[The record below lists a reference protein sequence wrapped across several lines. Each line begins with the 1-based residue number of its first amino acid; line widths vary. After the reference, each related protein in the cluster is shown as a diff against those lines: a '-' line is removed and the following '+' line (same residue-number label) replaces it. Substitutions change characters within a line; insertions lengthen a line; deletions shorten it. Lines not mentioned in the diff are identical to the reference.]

1 VNAGLDP
8 GNGSG
13 GPPAAG
19 AGSPLEIPGGYRLE
33 RTTSRNIHLLVP
45 LFRVVSGRDVTEEYL
60 LRKYTTPW
68 TKDGR
73 FYGYMALDGNGRAVA
88 HQTGVPFQCRFGD
101 RIVLAAQSCDTM
113 TAAELRGK
121 GIFTILG
128 TKVDQL
134 LAEEGFAFIF
144 GFTNENSLAA
154 FTKKL
159 GYSYIDTLKG
169 YRIRVRTLPLER
181 ICRRLRF
188 PYRPYLA
195 LVDLAFRDVRITEPV
210 PSSCIGDAG
219 AGIVRDESFYRYR
232 SFSFNRRVRLAGVP
246 LWWKLEAAL
255 CIGEIGG
262 ARDEEILGMIAAL
275 KRRCFWLGIDE
286 ILFQASPGTRNETA
300 FSRHFPA
307 FESWVVLGKDLSGS
321 VDPGALKTTFGD
333 LDSF

>member
-1 VNAGLDP
+1 MNP
-8 GNGSG
+8 GMDSRNGKEV
-13 GPPAAG
+13 PPAALT
-19 AGSPLEIPGGYRLE
+19 GSAVEIPGGYRLE

-45 LFRVVSGRDVTEEYL
+45 LFREVSGRDVTEEYL

-68 TKDGR
+68 TKDGQ
-73 FYGYMALDGNGRAVA
+73 FYGYMALDGNGRVVA
-88 HQTGVPFQCRFGD
+88 HQTGVPFQFRFGD
-101 RIVLAAQSCDTM
+101 RLVLAAQSCDTM
-113 TAAELRGK
+113 TSAELRGK

-159 GYSYIDTLKG
+159 GYKYLDTLKG

-188 PYRPYLA
+188 PYRAYLA
-195 LVDLAFRDVRITEPV
+195 LADLAFRGIRITEPI
-210 PSSCIGDAG
+210 PSSCIGEG
-219 AGIVRDESFYRYR
+219 TAGIVRDEEFYRYR

-246 LWWKLEAAL
+246 LWFKLEAVL
-255 CIGEIGG
+255 GIGEIGV
-262 ARDEEILGMIAAL
+262 ATDEDFLRMIVAL
-275 KRRCFWLGIDE
+275 KRWCFWLGIDE
-286 ILFQASPGTRNETA
+286 ILFQASPGTRNESV

-307 FESWVVLGKDLSGS
+307 FDSWVALYKDYSGS
-321 VDPGALKTTFGD
+321 VDVGTLKTTFGD